1 MLLLFLRLDQF
12 LSLDAIDYSASVT
25 HKQTKQDFR
34 YLNDSALDN
43 ETPLLV
49 RRDGISESSLW
60 WDKEPDSGDKT
71 GRE

>member
-1 MLLLFLRLDQF
+1 MLLLFLCLDQF

-43 ETPLLV
+43 ETPLLFV
-49 RRDGISESSLW
+49 
-60 WDKEPDSGDKT
+60 T
-71 GRE
+71 